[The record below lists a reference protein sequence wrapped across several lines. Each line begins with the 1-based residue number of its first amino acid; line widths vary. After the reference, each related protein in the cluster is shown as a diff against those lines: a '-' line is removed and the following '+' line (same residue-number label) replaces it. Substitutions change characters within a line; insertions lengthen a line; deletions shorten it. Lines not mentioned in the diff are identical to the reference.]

1 MKMEGDGVKVE
12 ITARND
18 GVSERAREYAE
29 KKISKMSRFFE
40 RITSARVVLESEGDR
55 HKAEM
60 VLSAGGGATLVGE
73 ATDTESLYAAIDT
86 AVDKLERQVKKH
98 KEKLV
103 ERNRKRPR

>member
-1 MKMEGDGVKVE
+1 MKVE
-12 ITARND
+12 VTSRND

-29 KKISKMSRFFE
+29 KKVSKMSRFFE
-40 RITSARVVLESEGDR
+40 RITSAKVILESDGDL

-73 ATDTESLYAAIDT
+73 ATDTVSLYAAIDN
-86 AVDKLERQVKKH
+86 ALDKLERQVKKH